1 MKKLI
6 FGYGETGK
14 AVEQYFINNKID
26 FEIYDDNISDFNRD
40 ITDNLMEMDEVIISP
55 GIPPDNLLLSKI
67 KSQNLN
73 ISTDLDLF
81 FRYNDKNI
89 KIIGITGTNGKTSFV
104 NIVKEFLEKN
114 GHKAISSGN
123 IGTSPLNSINKDFEY
138 LVLELS
144 SYQLYYSRN
153 LSLDY
158 GVVLNIASDHL
169 DWHGNFKN
177 YLEAKSKI
185 IKFTKKNS
193 ILIYSELFR
202 EFVDYES
209 KEIVNTE
216 YPSFKNIDTP
226 FSNELLV
233 PFLDLIYLMD
243 LNIENIEEACHK
255 FLVGLEQLE
264 HRYETINSKG
274 SITYIND
281 SKATNF
287 HAVTNA
293 INRSKNIILILHG
306 LTKNIPS
313 EELKLTSDVKKIIV
327 QSEMKLNL
335 DQFYGKIIKYE
346 SINEI
351 KNLIKSE
358 MQEGDTVLF
367 SCGGASF
374 NDFKN
379 YKDRGKFFKN
389 IVKEIENET

>member
-14 AVEQYFINNKID
+14 AVEQFFINNKID
-26 FEIYDDNISDFNRD
+26 FEIYDDNISNFNRD
-40 ITDNLMEMDEVIISP
+40 ITDNLMEFDEVIISP
-55 GIPPDNLLLSKI
+55 GIPPDNVLLSKI

-104 NIVKEFLEKN
+104 NLVKEFLEKN

-144 SYQLYYSRN
+144 SYQLHYSKN
-153 LSLDY
+153 LSLDF

-185 IKFTKKNS
+185 IKFTKKNN
-193 ILIYSELFR
+193 ILVYSDLIRELA
-202 EFVDYES
+202 DYETIRIIS
-209 KEIVNTE
+209 NTS
-216 YPSFKNIDTP
+216 SFNIDTP
-226 FSNELLV
+226 FSDELLV
-233 PFLDLIYLMD
+233 PFWDLIYLLD
-243 LNIENIEEACHK
+243 LNIENLEEAFQK
-255 FLVGLEQLE
+255 FLINLNQLE
-264 HRYETINSKG
+264 HRYEKIDFKG
-274 SITYIND
+274 NIKFIND

-313 EELKLTSDVKKIIV
+313 EELKLTSDVKKIFV
-327 QSEMKLNL
+327 QSEMNL
-335 DQFYGKIIKYE
+335 DLNKFNGKKIIYN

-351 KNLIKSE
+351 KNLIKNE
-358 MQEGDTVLF
+358 MEDGDTVLF

-374 NDFKN
+374 NEFKN
-379 YKDRGKFFKN
+379 YKDRGNFFKKL
-389 IVKEIENET
+389 VREIENEI

>member
-14 AVEQYFINNKID
+14 AVEQFFINNKID
-26 FEIYDDNISDFNRD
+26 FEIYDDNISNFNRD
-40 ITDNLMEMDEVIISP
+40 ITDNLMEFDEVIISP
-55 GIPPDNLLLSKI
+55 GIPPDNVLLSKI

-104 NIVKEFLEKN
+104 NLVKEFLEKN

-144 SYQLYYSRN
+144 SYQLHYSRN

-158 GVVLNIASDHL
+158 GVVLNIGSDHL

-185 IKFTKKNS
+185 IKFTKKNN
-193 ILIYSELFR
+193 ILVYSDLIR
-202 EFVDYES
+202 EFADYET
-209 KEIVNTE
+209 KKNVNIE
-216 YPSFKNIDTP
+216 YSSFDNIETP

-233 PFLDLIYLMD
+233 PFLDLIYLLD
-243 LNIENIEEACHK
+243 LNKSNIEEVCHN

-264 HRYETINSKG
+264 HRYERIDFKG
-274 SITYIND
+274 NIKFIND

-327 QSEMKLNL
+327 QSEMKINLN
-335 DQFYGKIIKYE
+335 QFYGQIIKYE

-351 KNLIKSE
+351 KSLIKSE

>member
-14 AVEQYFINNKID
+14 AVEQFFINNKTD
-26 FEIYDDNISDFNRD
+26 FEIYDDNIPDFDRD
-40 ITDNLMEMDEVIISP
+40 ITDNLMEFDEVIISP

-73 ISTDLDLF
+73 ISTDIDLF
-81 FRYNDKNI
+81 FRHIDKSI
-89 KIIGITGTNGKTSFV
+89 KIIGVTGTNGKTSFV
-104 NIVKEFLEKN
+104 NIIKEFLEKN

-123 IGTSPLNSINKDFEY
+123 IGTSPLNSINKNFEY
-138 LVLELS
+138 LILELS
-144 SYQLYYSRN
+144 SYQLYHSRN
-153 LSLDY
+153 LSLDF

-185 IKFTKKNS
+185 IKFTKKNN
-193 ILIYSELFR
+193 ILVYSDLIQ
-202 EFVDYES
+202 EFADYET
-209 KEIVNTE
+209 KKIVNSE
-216 YPSFKNIDTP
+216 YSSFENIDTP

-233 PFLDLIYLMD
+233 PFLDLIYLLD
-243 LNIENIEEACHK
+243 LNIKNIEEACHK
-255 FLVGLEQLE
+255 FLVDLEQLE
-264 HRYETINSKG
+264 HRYEKINFKG
-274 SITYIND
+274 NIKFIND

-293 INRSKNIILILHG
+293 INRTKNIILILHG

-379 YKDRGKFFKN
+379 YRERGNFFKKLVN
-389 IVKEIENET
+389 EIDSET

>member
-14 AVEQYFINNKID
+14 AVEQFFINNKID
-26 FEIYDDNISDFNRD
+26 FEIYDDNISNFNRD
-40 ITDNLMEMDEVIISP
+40 ITDNLMEFDEVIISP

-144 SYQLYYSRN
+144 SYQLHYSKN
-153 LSLDY
+153 LSLDF

-185 IKFTKKNS
+185 IKFTKKNN
-193 ILIYSELFR
+193 ILVYSDLIRELA
-202 EFVDYES
+202 DYETIRIIS
-209 KEIVNTE
+209 NTS
-216 YPSFKNIDTP
+216 SFNIDTP
-226 FSNELLV
+226 FSDELLV
-233 PFLDLIYLMD
+233 PFWDLIYLLD
-243 LNIENIEEACHK
+243 LNIENLEEAFQK
-255 FLVGLEQLE
+255 FLINLNQLE
-264 HRYETINSKG
+264 HRYEKIDFKG
-274 SITYIND
+274 NIKFIND

-313 EELKLTSDVKKIIV
+313 EELKLTSDVKKIFV
-327 QSEMKLNL
+327 QSEMNL
-335 DQFYGKIIKYE
+335 DLNKFNGKKIIYN

-351 KNLIKSE
+351 KNLIKNE
-358 MQEGDTVLF
+358 MEDGDTVLF

>member
-14 AVEQYFINNKID
+14 AVEQFFINNKID

-40 ITDNLMEMDEVIISP
+40 ITDNLMEFDEVIISP
-55 GIPPDNLLLSKI
+55 GIPPDNVLLSNI

-144 SYQLYYSRN
+144 SYQLHYSKN
-153 LSLDY
+153 LTLDF
-158 GVVLNIASDHL
+158 GVILNIASDHL

-185 IKFTKKNS
+185 IKFTKKNN
-193 ILIYSELFR
+193 ILVYSDLIR
-202 EFVDYES
+202 EFADYET
-209 KEIVNTE
+209 KKNVNTDYSSLE
-216 YPSFKNIDTP
+216 NIDTP

-233 PFLDLIYLMD
+233 PFLDLIYLLD
-243 LNIENIEEACHK
+243 LNKSNIEEVCHN

-264 HRYETINSKG
+264 HRYERIDFKG
-274 SITYIND
+274 NIKFIND

-293 INRSKNIILILHG
+293 IKRSKNIILILHG

-335 DQFYGKIIKYE
+335 NQFYGKIIKYE

-379 YKDRGKFFKN
+379 YKDRGNFFKKLVN
-389 IVKEIENET
+389 EIDSET

>member
-26 FEIYDDNISDFNRD
+26 FEIYDDNISNFNRD
-40 ITDNLMEMDEVIISP
+40 ITDNLMEFDEVIISP
-55 GIPPDNLLLSKI
+55 GIPPDNLLLSRI

-81 FRYNDKNI
+81 FRHNDKNI

-144 SYQLYYSRN
+144 SYQLHYSKN
-153 LSLDY
+153 LSLDF

-169 DWHGNFKN
+169 DWHGNFNN

-185 IKFTKKNS
+185 IKFTKKNN
-193 ILIYSELFR
+193 ILVYSDLIR
-202 EFVDYES
+202 EFADYET
-209 KEIVNTE
+209 KKNVNADYSSLE
-216 YPSFKNIDTP
+216 NIDTP

-233 PFLDLIYLMD
+233 PFLDLIYLLD
-243 LNIENIEEACHK
+243 LNKENIEEACHN
-255 FLVGLEQLE
+255 FLVSLEQLE
-264 HRYETINSKG
+264 HRYERINFKG
-274 SITYIND
+274 NIKFIND

-293 INRSKNIILILHG
+293 IKRSKNILLILHG

-327 QSEMKLNL
+327 QSEMKLNFN
-335 DQFYGKIIKYE
+335 QFYGKIIKYE

-379 YKDRGKFFKN
+379 YKERGNFFKK
-389 IVKEIENET
+389 IVNEIDSET

>member
-14 AVEQYFINNKID
+14 AVEQFFINNKID

-40 ITDNLMEMDEVIISP
+40 ITDNLMEFDEVIISP

-73 ISTDLDLF
+73 ISTDLDIF

-144 SYQLYYSRN
+144 SYQLHYSKN
-153 LSLDY
+153 LTLDF
-158 GVVLNIASDHL
+158 GVILNIASDHL

-185 IKFTKKNS
+185 IKFTKKNN
-193 ILIYSELFR
+193 ILVYSDLIR
-202 EFVDYES
+202 EFADYET
-209 KEIVNTE
+209 KKNVNAD
-216 YPSFKNIDTP
+216 YPSLENIDTP

-233 PFLDLIYLMD
+233 PFLDLICLLD
-243 LNIENIEEACHK
+243 LNEENIEEACHN

-264 HRYETINSKG
+264 HRYERINFKG
-274 SITYIND
+274 NIKFIND

-327 QSEMKLNL
+327 QSEIKLNL
-335 DQFYGKIIKYE
+335 NQFYGKIIKYE

-379 YKDRGKFFKN
+379 YKDRGNFFKKLVN
-389 IVKEIENET
+389 EIDSET

>member
-6 FGYGETGK
+6 IGYGETGK
-14 AVEQYFINNKID
+14 AVEQFFINNKID
-26 FEIYDDNISDFNRD
+26 FEIYDDNISNFNRD
-40 ITDNLMEMDEVIISP
+40 ITDNLMEFDEVIISP
-55 GIPPDNLLLSKI
+55 GIPPDNVLLSKI

-144 SYQLYYSRN
+144 SYQLHYSKN
-153 LSLDY
+153 LSLDF

-185 IKFTKKNS
+185 IKFTKKNN
-193 ILIYSELFR
+193 ILVYSDLIR
-202 EFVDYES
+202 EFADYET
-209 KEIVNTE
+209 K
-216 YPSFKNIDTP
+216 KNDNNDYSSLEKIDTP

-233 PFLDLIYLMD
+233 PFLDLIYLLD
-243 LNIENIEEACHK
+243 LNKENIEEACHN
-255 FLVGLEQLE
+255 FLVSLEQLE
-264 HRYETINSKG
+264 HRYERINFKG
-274 SITYIND
+274 NIKFIND

-293 INRSKNIILILHG
+293 IKRSKNILLILHG

-327 QSEMKLNL
+327 QSEMQLNL
-335 DQFYGKIIKYE
+335 NQFYGKIIKYE

-379 YKDRGKFFKN
+379 YKERGNFFKKLVN
-389 IVKEIENET
+389 EIDSET

>member
-14 AVEQYFINNKID
+14 AVEQFFINNKID
-26 FEIYDDNISDFNRD
+26 FEIYDDNISDFDRD
-40 ITDNLMEMDEVIISP
+40 ITDNLMEFDEVIISP
-55 GIPPDNLLLSKI
+55 GIPPDNVLLSKI

-144 SYQLYYSRN
+144 SYQLHYSKN
-153 LSLDY
+153 LSLDF

-185 IKFTKKNS
+185 IKFTKKNN
-193 ILIYSELFR
+193 ILVYSDLIR
-202 EFVDYES
+202 EFADYET
-209 KEIVNTE
+209 K
-216 YPSFKNIDTP
+216 KNDNNDYSSLEKIDTP

-233 PFLDLIYLMD
+233 PFLDLIYLLD
-243 LNIENIEEACHK
+243 LNKENIEEACHN
-255 FLVGLEQLE
+255 FLVSLEQLE
-264 HRYETINSKG
+264 HRYERINFKG
-274 SITYIND
+274 NIKFIND

-293 INRSKNIILILHG
+293 IKRSKNILLILHG

-327 QSEMKLNL
+327 QSEMQLNL
-335 DQFYGKIIKYE
+335 NQFYGKIIKYE

-379 YKDRGKFFKN
+379 YKERGNFFKK
-389 IVKEIENET
+389 IVNEIDSET

>member
-14 AVEQYFINNKID
+14 AVEQFFINNKID
-26 FEIYDDNISDFNRD
+26 FEIYDDNISNFNRD
-40 ITDNLMEMDEVIISP
+40 ITDNLMEFDEVIISP
-55 GIPPDNLLLSKI
+55 GIPPDNVLLSKI

-144 SYQLYYSRN
+144 SYQLHYSKN
-153 LSLDY
+153 LTLDF
-158 GVVLNIASDHL
+158 GVILNIASDHL

-185 IKFTKKNS
+185 IKFTKKNN
-193 ILIYSELFR
+193 ILVYSDLIR
-202 EFVDYES
+202 EFADYET
-209 KEIVNTE
+209 K
-216 YPSFKNIDTP
+216 KNDNNDYSSLEKIDTP

-233 PFLDLIYLMD
+233 PFLDLIYLLD
-243 LNIENIEEACHK
+243 LNKENIEEACHN
-255 FLVGLEQLE
+255 FLVSLEQLE
-264 HRYETINSKG
+264 HRYERINFKG
-274 SITYIND
+274 NIKFIND

-293 INRSKNIILILHG
+293 IKRSKNIILILHG

-335 DQFYGKIIKYE
+335 YQFYGKIIKYE

-379 YKDRGKFFKN
+379 YKDRGNFFKK
-389 IVKEIENET
+389 IVNEIDSET

>member
-14 AVEQYFINNKID
+14 AVEQFFINNKID
-26 FEIYDDNISDFNRD
+26 YEIYDDNISDFDRD
-40 ITDNLMEMDEVIISP
+40 ITDNLMEFDEVIISP
-55 GIPPDNLLLSKI
+55 GIPPDNFLLSKI

-81 FRYNDKNI
+81 FRYNDKSI

-153 LSLDY
+153 LSLDF

-185 IKFTKKNS
+185 IKFTKKNK
-193 ILIYSELFR
+193 ILVYSDLIR
-202 EFVDYES
+202 EFADYET
-209 KEIVNTE
+209 KKNVNAE
-216 YPSFKNIDTP
+216 YSSFENIDMP

-233 PFLDLIYLMD
+233 PFLDLIYLLD
-243 LNIENIEEACHK
+243 LNKENLEEACHK
-255 FLVGLEQLE
+255 FLVSLEQLE
-264 HRYETINSKG
+264 HRYERIDFKG
-274 SITYIND
+274 NIKFIND

-293 INRSKNIILILHG
+293 IKRSKNIILILHG

-335 DQFYGKIIKYE
+335 NQFYGKIIKYE

-379 YKDRGKFFKN
+379 YRERGNFFKKLVN
-389 IVKEIENET
+389 EIDSET

>member
-26 FEIYDDNISDFNRD
+26 FEIYDDNISDFNTD
-40 ITDNLMEMDEVIISP
+40 ITDNLMEFDEVIISP

-81 FRYNDKNI
+81 FRYYDKNI

-114 GHKAISSGN
+114 GHNAISSGN

-144 SYQLYYSRN
+144 SYQLHYSKN
-153 LSLDY
+153 LSLDF

-185 IKFTKKNS
+185 IKFTKKNN
-193 ILIYSELFR
+193 ILVYSDLIR
-202 EFVDYES
+202 EFADYET
-209 KEIVNTE
+209 KKNVNADYSSLE
-216 YPSFKNIDTP
+216 NIDTP

-233 PFLDLIYLMD
+233 PFLDLIYLLD
-243 LNIENIEEACHK
+243 LNKENIEEACHN
-255 FLVGLEQLE
+255 FLVSLEQLE
-264 HRYETINSKG
+264 HRYERIKFKG
-274 SITYIND
+274 NIKFIND

-293 INRSKNIILILHG
+293 IKRSKNILLILHG

-335 DQFYGKIIKYE
+335 NQFYGKIIKYE

-379 YKDRGKFFKN
+379 YRERGNFFKK
-389 IVKEIENET
+389 IVNEIDSET

>member
-14 AVEQYFINNKID
+14 AVEQFFINNKID
-26 FEIYDDNISDFNRD
+26 FEIYDDNISNFNRD
-40 ITDNLMEMDEVIISP
+40 ITDNLMEFDEVIISP
-55 GIPPDNLLLSKI
+55 GIPPDNVLLSKI

-123 IGTSPLNSINKDFEY
+123 IGTSPLNSINKDFEF

-144 SYQLYYSRN
+144 SYQLHYSKN
-153 LSLDY
+153 LSLDF

-185 IKFTKKNS
+185 IKFTKKNN
-193 ILIYSELFR
+193 ILVYSDLIR
-202 EFVDYES
+202 EFADYET
-209 KEIVNTE
+209 KKNVNADYSSLE
-216 YPSFKNIDTP
+216 NIDTP

-233 PFLDLIYLMD
+233 PFLDLIYLLD
-243 LNIENIEEACHK
+243 LNIENIEEACHN

-264 HRYETINSKG
+264 HRYERINFKG
-274 SITYIND
+274 NIKFIND
-281 SKATNF
+281 SKATNL
-287 HAVTNA
+287 HAVSNA
-293 INRSKNIILILHG
+293 IHRSKNVILILHG

-313 EELKLTSDVKKIIV
+313 KELKLTNEVKKIIV
-327 QSEMKLNL
+327 QSEMNL
-335 DQFYGKIIKYE
+335 DLNNFKGKTIYYK

-351 KNLIKSE
+351 KDLIKSE
-358 MQEGDTVLF
+358 MNDGDTVLF

-374 NDFKN
+374 NEFKN
-379 YKDRGKFFKN
+379 YKDRGNFFKKL
-389 IVKEIENET
+389 VREIENEI

>member
-14 AVEQYFINNKID
+14 AVEQFFINNKID
-26 FEIYDDNISDFNRD
+26 FEIYDDNIPEFDRD
-40 ITDNLMEMDEVIISP
+40 INDNFMEFDEVIISP
-55 GIPPDNLLLSKI
+55 GIPPDNLLLSNI
-67 KSQNLN
+67 KSHNLN

-81 FRYNDKNI
+81 FRYSNKDI
-89 KIIGITGTNGKTSFV
+89 KIIGVTGTNGKTSFV
-104 NIVKEFLEKN
+104 NVVKEFLEKN

-123 IGTSPLNSINKDFEY
+123 VGTSPLNSINKDFEY

-335 DQFYGKIIKYE
+335 NQFNGKILKYE

-379 YKDRGKFFKN
+379 YRERGHFFKKLVN
-389 IVKEIENET
+389 EIESET

>member
-14 AVEQYFINNKID
+14 AVEQFFINNKTD
-26 FEIYDDNISDFNRD
+26 FEIYDDNIPDFDRD
-40 ITDNLMEMDEVIISP
+40 ITDNLMEFDEVIISP

-81 FRYNDKNI
+81 FRHVDKSI
-89 KIIGITGTNGKTSFV
+89 KIIGVTGTNGKTSFV
-104 NIVKEFLEKN
+104 NIIKEFLEKN

-123 IGTSPLNSINKDFEY
+123 IGTSPLNSINKNFEY
-138 LVLELS
+138 LILELS
-144 SYQLYYSRN
+144 SYQLYHSRN
-153 LSLDY
+153 LSLDF

-177 YLEAKSKI
+177 YLKAKSKI
-185 IKFTKKNS
+185 IKFTKMNN
-193 ILIYSELFR
+193 ILVYSELIR
-202 EFVDYES
+202 ELVDYET
-209 KEIVNTE
+209 KQIDNTD
-216 YPSFKNIDTP
+216 YSSFENIDTP
-226 FSNELLV
+226 FSKKLLV
-233 PFLDLIYLMD
+233 PFFDLIYLLD

-255 FLVGLEQLE
+255 FLVGLDQLE
-264 HRYETINSKG
+264 HRYEKIDFKG
-274 SITYIND
+274 NIKFIND

-306 LTKNIPS
+306 LTKNIPN
-313 EELKLTSDVKKIIV
+313 EELKLTTDVKKIIV

-335 DQFYGKIIKYE
+335 NQFNGKILKYE
-346 SINEI
+346 SIKEI

-358 MQEGDTVLF
+358 MEEGDTVLF
-367 SCGGASF
+367 SCGGSSF

-379 YKDRGKFFKN
+379 YRERGHFFKQLVN
-389 IVKEIENET
+389 EIENET

>member
-14 AVEQYFINNKID
+14 AVEQFFINNKID

-40 ITDNLMEMDEVIISP
+40 ITDNLMEFDEVIISP

-144 SYQLYYSRN
+144 SYQLHYSKN
-153 LSLDY
+153 LSLDF

-185 IKFTKKNS
+185 IKFTKKNN
-193 ILIYSELFR
+193 ILVYSDLIR
-202 EFVDYES
+202 EFADYET
-209 KEIVNTE
+209 KKNVNADYSSLE
-216 YPSFKNIDTP
+216 NIDTP

-233 PFLDLIYLMD
+233 PFLDLIYLLD
-243 LNIENIEEACHK
+243 LNIENIEEACHN
-255 FLVGLEQLE
+255 FLVSLEQLE
-264 HRYETINSKG
+264 HRYERINFNGNIKF
-274 SITYIND
+274 IND

-293 INRSKNIILILHG
+293 IKRSKNILLILHG

-335 DQFYGKIIKYE
+335 NQFYGKIIKYE

-379 YKDRGKFFKN
+379 YKDRGNFFKKLVN
-389 IVKEIENET
+389 EIDSET

>member
-14 AVEQYFINNKID
+14 AVEQFFINNKID
-26 FEIYDDNISDFNRD
+26 FEIYDDNISNFNRD
-40 ITDNLMEMDEVIISP
+40 ITDNLMEFDEVIISP
-55 GIPPDNLLLSKI
+55 GIPPDNVLLSKI

-144 SYQLYYSRN
+144 SYQLHYSKN
-153 LSLDY
+153 LSLDF

-185 IKFTKKNS
+185 IKFTKKNN
-193 ILIYSELFR
+193 ILVYSDLIR
-202 EFVDYES
+202 EFADYET
-209 KEIVNTE
+209 KKNVNADYSSLE
-216 YPSFKNIDTP
+216 NIDTP

-233 PFLDLIYLMD
+233 PFLDLIYLLD
-243 LNIENIEEACHK
+243 LNKENIEEACHN
-255 FLVGLEQLE
+255 FLVSLEQLE
-264 HRYETINSKG
+264 HRYERINFKG
-274 SITYIND
+274 NIKFIND

-293 INRSKNIILILHG
+293 IKRSKNILLILHG

-335 DQFYGKIIKYE
+335 NQFYGKIIKYE

-379 YKDRGKFFKN
+379 YKERGNFFKK
-389 IVKEIENET
+389 IVNEIDSET

>member
-1 MKKLI
+1 VKKLI

-14 AVEQYFINNKID
+14 AVEQFFINNKID
-26 FEIYDDNISDFNRD
+26 YEIYDDNISDFDRD
-40 ITDNLMEMDEVIISP
+40 ITDSLMEFDEVIISP
-55 GIPPDNLLLSKI
+55 GIPPDNLLLLKM

-81 FRYNDKNI
+81 FRYNDKSI

-114 GHKAISSGN
+114 GYKAISSGN

-144 SYQLYYSRN
+144 SYQLHYSRN

-185 IKFTKKNS
+185 IKFTKKNN
-193 ILIYSELFR
+193 ILVYSDLIL
-202 EFVDYES
+202 EFADYET
-209 KEIVNTE
+209 KKNVNTE
-216 YPSFKNIDTP
+216 YSSFENIDTP
-226 FSNELLV
+226 LSNELLV
-233 PFLDLIYLMD
+233 PFLDLIYLLD
-243 LNIENIEEACHK
+243 LNKSNIEEVCHN

-264 HRYETINSKG
+264 HRYERIDFKG
-274 SITYIND
+274 NIKFIND

-327 QSEMKLNL
+327 QSEMKINLN
-335 DQFYGKIIKYE
+335 QFNGQIIKYE

-374 NDFKN
+374 NDFDN

-389 IVKEIENET
+389 IIKEIENET

>member
-14 AVEQYFINNKID
+14 AVEQFFINNKID
-26 FEIYDDNISDFNRD
+26 FEIYDDNISDFDRD
-40 ITDNLMEMDEVIISP
+40 ITDNLMEFDEVIISP

-89 KIIGITGTNGKTSFV
+89 KIIGVTGTNGKTSFV

-114 GHKAISSGN
+114 GHNAISSGN

-144 SYQLYYSRN
+144 SYQLHYSRN
-153 LSLDY
+153 LSLDF
-158 GVVLNIASDHL
+158 GVILNIASDHL

-185 IKFTKKNS
+185 IKFTKKNN
-193 ILIYSELFR
+193 ILIYSDLIR
-202 EFVDYES
+202 EFADYET
-209 KEIVNTE
+209 KKNVNADYSSLE
-216 YPSFKNIDTP
+216 NIDTP

-233 PFLDLIYLMD
+233 PFLDLIYLLD
-243 LNIENIEEACHK
+243 LNIENLEEACHK
-255 FLVGLEQLE
+255 FLVSLKQLE
-264 HRYETINSKG
+264 HRYERIDFKG
-274 SITYIND
+274 NIKFIND
-281 SKATNF
+281 SKSTNF

-327 QSEMKLNL
+327 QSEMQLNL
-335 DQFYGKIIKYE
+335 NQFYGKIIKYE

-379 YKDRGKFFKN
+379 YKERGNFFKKLVN
-389 IVKEIENET
+389 EIDSET

>member
-14 AVEQYFINNKID
+14 AVEQFFINNKID
-26 FEIYDDNISDFNRD
+26 FEIYDDNIPEFDRD
-40 ITDNLMEMDEVIISP
+40 INDNFMEFDEVIISP
-55 GIPPDNLLLSKI
+55 GIPPDNLLLSNI
-67 KSQNLN
+67 KSHNLN

-81 FRYNDKNI
+81 FRYSNKDI
-89 KIIGITGTNGKTSFV
+89 KIIGVTGTNGKTSFV
-104 NIVKEFLEKN
+104 NVVKEFLEKN

-123 IGTSPLNSINKDFEY
+123 VGTSPLNSINKDFEY

-264 HRYETINSKG
+264 HRYETIKSKG

-335 DQFYGKIIKYE
+335 NQFNGKILKYE

-379 YKDRGKFFKN
+379 YRERGHFFKKLVN
-389 IVKEIENET
+389 EIESET